1 MTEGDFVSFAIY
13 NAMVI
18 GPVRRLGRV
27 ISEMSKAG
35 VSVARIGEILD
46 APVEQD
52 AADAQESPMDG
63 NIVFDHVTFR
73 YETGPD
79 VLHDVS
85 FTIPAGSSF
94 GVLGGTGSGKS
105 SLLLML
111 CKLYAPSEGRVTV
124 GGVDL
129 ARDARCVGARACGR
143 RASGAVPVFPDDRGE
158 HRRLRCGRSCDPRGR
173 EDGLYRGR
181 HRGLCKRI

>member
-1 MTEGDFVSFAIY
+1 
-13 NAMVI
+13 
-18 GPVRRLGRV
+18 
-27 ISEMSKAG
+27 
-35 VSVARIGEILD
+35 
-46 APVEQD
+46 
-52 AADAQESPMDG
+52 MDG

-129 ARDARCVGARACGR
+129 ARMPAAWVREHVGVVLQEPFLFSRTIAENIG
-143 RASGAVPVFPDDRGE
+143 
-158 HRRLRCGRSCDPRGR
+158 RLRCGRSCDPRGR